1 VRDLGLLHLQDL
13 GAPVGTDADDL
24 HGCSLPGTR

>member
-13 GAPVGTDADDL
+13 GAAVGVDADDL
-24 HGCSLPGTR
+24 HGCSLRGTR